1 MKVLLLNG
9 SPRMKGNTRMA
20 LSLVMEGIEE
30 GLHPES
36 LELYDVSRHKLS
48 ACLACDGCKKNGGNC
63 VQADESAELVQKI
76 YEADVVVFG
85 TPVYWWGMSAQLKM
99 AVDKL
104 YSRTALLQGQEAKKI
119 GLITVG
125 AAAVDDPE
133 YQLIE
138 DQMKCICGMGTG
150 GAGEED
156 GDGRD
161 FKGSLGNLRVRDLTK
176 CVIWKMLFC
185 TGKSSRGK
193 SSPARFCR

>member
-104 YSRTALLQGQEAKKI
+104 YSRTALLQEQEAKKI

-138 DQMKCICGMGTG
+138 DQMKCICGHLGWNLAFSYGISAWEPGELEKKTETVEILREAWGTL
-150 GAGEED
+150 E
-156 GDGRD
+156 
-161 FKGSLGNLRVRDLTK
+161 
-176 CVIWKMLFC
+176 
-185 TGKSSRGK
+185 
-193 SSPARFCR
+193 